1 MIYEYRVYQAVPRQ
15 LKTLTKVI
23 EIAVP
28 FFQKHGMKVL
38 GVWTTH
44 LTISENSN
52 QLIYMVAFDDMAH
65 LEKAWEAF
73 RSDPEW
79 LAALKKVTGTGPMSN
94 YLDHFSNYVMTPTD
108 YSPSE

>member
-1 MIYEYRVYQAVPRQ
+1 MIYEYRVYQAVPGQ

-23 EIAVP
+23 EAAVP

-65 LEKAWEAF
+65 LERAWKAF

-79 LAALKKVTGTGPMSN
+79 HAAHRKITDNGPN
-94 YLDHFSNYVMTPTD
+94 YLHHFSNYVMTPTD